1 MTKDVTCEAPRL
13 SLKEL
18 EESYRD
24 LFSRISDLVMIHD
37 LDGCLLNVNP
47 AVCQLSG
54 YAVEELIGR
63 PIDDFIIPKFRH
75 LFRETYLKEI
85 IEQGCSE
92 GVVIFQAKDGNAHYV
107 EYRNVLVKKDGH
119 EPYIS
124 GLGRDI
130 TERKRADEALQKA
143 YDEME
148 QRIKART
155 ADLANANEDL
165 KQETIERKQVE
176 NNLRVGQ
183 ERYALAT
190 GAAKVG
196 VWDVNLQTNEFYLDP
211 NVKAILGYRDDEIPN
226 DLDIW
231 AGFVHPD
238 DKQPVM
244 DAFQAHI
251 EGKTPEY
258 IFEHRMRHKDGSNRW
273 ILVRGTAIRDTKGNP
288 IRVIG
293 TDTDITQRKQAEEAL
308 RKAREKLEQRVADRT
323 AELGRINEQLKKEI
337 IERQRTEKDL
347 RDNEERYRA
356 LADASFEAVFI
367 SEKGIC
373 IDTNHTAAEM
383 FGYAHDELMGIFGT
397 DVIAPESKELVKQ
410 HILSGYE
417 EPYEAVAQKK
427 DGTTFQVKI
436 HGKMTQY
443 KGRNVRVTVVHD
455 IDQSKQM
462 ENRLRQSEKKYRDI
476 FELSPEAIVLL
487 DSKGIVLDMNAKIH
501 DWLGYS
507 LEKFIGK
514 YFLDVPFL
522 SEEGKVKA
530 EAKFTQRMTGK
541 KVAPYEIGFYRKNGE
556 KRVGRIVANPI
567 KGEDGEILQI
577 LVMISDTTERKQAE
591 EELKSKTQNLEEVVT
606 ALKVLLEQRELDKT
620 ELEEKVLLNVSKR
633 IIPYLEKLK
642 SKNAKDSK
650 KAYIDIIESNLNDII
665 SPFIHDLSNKF
676 IKLSPTEIQVV
687 DMIKQGKTTKE
698 IAKTMNVATSTV
710 DTHRN
715 HIRKK
720 LGITNKNINLT
731 TYLNSLT

>member
-75 LFRETYLKEI
+75 VFRETYLKEI

-92 GVVIFQAKDGNAHYV
+92 GVVIFQAKDGNVHNV

-165 KQETIERKQVE
+165 KQETIERKQAE
-176 NNLRVGQ
+176 KNLRIGQ
-183 ERYALAT
+183 ERYELAT
-190 GAAKVG
+190 RAASVG

-443 KGRNVRVTVVHD
+443 KGRNVRVTVVHN

-462 ENRLRQSEKKYRDI
+462 ENKLRQSEKKYRDI

-514 YFLDVPFL
+514 HFLDVPFL
-522 SEEGKVKA
+522 SEEGKAKA
-530 EAKFTQRMTGK
+530 EAKFTQRMAGK
-541 KVAPYEIGFYRKNGE
+541 KVAPYELGFYRKNGE

-567 KGEDGEILQI
+567 KDENGEIIQI
-577 LVMISDTTERKQAE
+577 LVMISDVTEGKQAE
-591 EELKSKTQNLEEVVT
+591 EELKIKTQNLEEVVT

>member
-1 MTKDVTCEAPRL
+1 MAKDATCEAPKL

-75 LFRETYLKEI
+75 VFRETYLKEI

-92 GVVIFQAKDGNAHYV
+92 GVVIFQAKDGNAYYV

-130 TERKRADEALQKA
+130 TERKRADEALQKV

-165 KQETIERKQVE
+165 KQETIERKQAE
-176 NNLRVGQ
+176 KNLRIGQ
-183 ERYALAT
+183 ERYELAT
-190 GAAKVG
+190 RAASVG

-367 SEKGIC
+367 SDKGIC

-514 YFLDVPFL
+514 HFLDVPFL

-541 KVAPYEIGFYRKNGE
+541 KVAPYELGFYRKNGK

-567 KGEDGEILQI
+567 KDENGEIIQI
-577 LVMISDTTERKQAE
+577 LVMISDVTEGKQSE
-591 EELKSKTQNLEEVVT
+591 EELKIKTQNLEEVVT

>member
-75 LFRETYLKEI
+75 VFRETYLKEI

-165 KQETIERKQVE
+165 KQETIERKQAE
-176 NNLRVGQ
+176 KNLRIGQ
-183 ERYALAT
+183 ERYELAT
-190 GAAKVG
+190 RAASVG

-226 DLDIW
+226 DLGIW

-367 SEKGIC
+367 SDKGIC

-514 YFLDVPFL
+514 HFLDVPFL

-541 KVAPYEIGFYRKNGE
+541 KVAPYELGFYRKNGE

-567 KGEDGEILQI
+567 KDENGEIIQI
-577 LVMISDTTERKQAE
+577 LVMISDVTEGKQAE
-591 EELKSKTQNLEEVVT
+591 EELKIKTQNLEEVVT